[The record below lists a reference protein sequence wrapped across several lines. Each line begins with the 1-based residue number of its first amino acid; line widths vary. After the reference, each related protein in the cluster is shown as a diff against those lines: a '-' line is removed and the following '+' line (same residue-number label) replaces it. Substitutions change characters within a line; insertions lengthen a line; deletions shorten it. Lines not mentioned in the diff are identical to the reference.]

1 MRKIVLFV
9 SVLASLLWAQPY
21 TDMLG
26 RFVDVTSTSKL
37 VFLGPG
43 ALRLGMYL
51 GLEDRLI
58 GIEKIEKDA
67 SPLSP
72 YRTFLGKER
81 ASKLPLIGTGGP
93 GKMPDLEALVVLK
106 PDLIITSFVD
116 KNMIDLIIAKTGIP
130 VFALSYGATYGGNA
144 KQLQSMK
151 NSLLLLGKV
160 TQTSSKAEKLVA
172 FLNEQE
178 KALASLKIAPK
189 KIYIGGIGYKGVQG
203 ITSTEATYPPFE
215 MLGLKNCVF
224 EGKDTIGHQFI
235 DLEALL
241 KANPEII
248 FLDMFGKA
256 KVKEEYEAKKVL
268 FNTLSAYQTGNVKE
282 VLGYNFYSTN
292 IENLFVIAWQIASI
306 MGADVNVTKE
316 ANAIYNAFYGEKGE
330 ALLHK
335 LPYGFG
341 AL

>member
-1 MRKIVLFV
+1 MRKIVWFV
-9 SVLASLLWAQPY
+9 SVWASLSWAQPY

-26 RFVDVTSTSKL
+26 RLVDINSTSKL

-43 ALRLGMYL
+43 ALRLGVYL
-51 GLEDRLI
+51 GLENRLV

-72 YRTFLGKER
+72 YRTFLGQER
-81 ASKLPLIGTGGP
+81 AAKLPLIGTGGP
-93 GKMPDLEALVVLK
+93 GKMPDLEALVTLK
-106 PDLIITSFVD
+106 PDLIVTSFVD
-116 KNMIDLIIAKTGIP
+116 KNMIDLIVAKTGIP
-130 VFALSYGATYGGNA
+130 VLALSYGASYGGNA
-144 KQLQSMK
+144 EQLQSMK

-160 TQTSSKAEKLVA
+160 TQSFSRAETLVA

-178 KALASLKIAPK
+178 KKLLSLKITPK
-189 KIYIGGIGYKGVQG
+189 RIYIGGIGYKGAQG

-215 MLGLKNCVF
+215 MLGLQNCIF
-224 EGKDTIGHQFI
+224 EGSKALGHQFI
-235 DLEALL
+235 DFEALL

-256 KVKEEYEAKKVL
+256 KVNEEYATKKAL
-268 FNTLSAYQTGNVKE
+268 FNTLSAYQTKNVKE

-292 IENLFVIAWQIASI
+292 IENLFVISWQIASM
-306 MGADVNVTKE
+306 MGADVAIVKE
-316 ANAIYNAFYGEKGE
+316 ASAVYKAFYGETGE
-330 ALLHK
+330 ALLRK
-335 LPYGFG
+335 LPYGFE